1 MKKRIVSL
9 LMVVLFSTYLVFAES
24 KTFYTVGASGSTSTA
39 IVKID
44 DSYSKGVSASA
55 SAHFST
61 GFENEKYNFTI
72 SEDVGLGGFSGS
84 LSYTSFFKNAM
95 FATIE
100 LGAGVM
106 SNYGFSFAGALG
118 VSLIG
123 VNNICMNLGLAME
136 VDYQHDTTEKTS
148 ILLGMLGIVMEDI
161 IPITDS
167 LSLNIGLTFAG
178 LPLFAKFYTDTGDSI
193 SMKYSGFALTLRTGV
208 KYSIPTN
215 KEITPHLNTR

>member
-118 VSLIG
+118 VSLLG

-136 VDYQHDTTEKTS
+136 VDYQH
-148 ILLGMLGIVMEDI
+148 GIVMEDI